1 MSDPMEEKTY
11 PVKHSAAFAGST
23 LVTMGLVDLLA
34 HLGPT
39 GLLVGGLAS
48 YVAWKHGPEIYTY
61 VREKLPS
68 QTPPE
73 PSEAAEQQS
82 HKRGRSMMDRAL
94 GRFPDELE
102 TGDQV
107 QDEVEPEMEQANL
120 FVKRQQQQEEHALR
134 RLTIEEICEH
144 VKRNSYKI
152 FIGRSLTS
160 ATHHAVQ
167 ISIDKRHFKFIG
179 ASQKGKSSM
188 AAAFLE
194 IITRTHDPEHVMLA
208 LLDLEDQ
215 TSKLLADKPH
225 IAELLIDDKLLLLHA
240 RTREQVVEYLNHI
253 VALMD
258 YRYSLSK
265 HEVIDG
271 PILLVYIEEF
281 LALKKYLRK
290 KIDAALDKEVE
301 RKAKKMYA
309 DFTYAV
315 SEIASRGLKVRI
327 QLLLCAQVDYRDE
340 DKELQEALINVDAGM
355 SFCVRPTAAQ
365 AAGFSHNELLN
376 RNYQE
381 DKVGQAVV
389 EMSDCKDLVLAP
401 EFDLE
406 QKILDLE
413 DIYDIPHSPAQR
425 VSERKNAP
433 VKPVNVNTVKD
444 VNEPAKRSEDTVN
457 GREYSLEP
465 VNVSPTFTPA
475 EETQVLLA
483 YAEILKVGKPVTR
496 TGIRD
501 SLGWNNK
508 QYERVIKPVC
518 DKYQIS

>member
-1 MSDPMEEKTY
+1 
-11 PVKHSAAFAGST
+11 
-23 LVTMGLVDLLA
+23 
-34 HLGPT
+34 
-39 GLLVGGLAS
+39 
-48 YVAWKHGPEIYTY
+48 
-61 VREKLPS
+61 
-68 QTPPE
+68 
-73 PSEAAEQQS
+73 
-82 HKRGRSMMDRAL
+82 MDRAL

-107 QDEVEPEMEQANL
+107 QDEVEPEMEQASL

-134 RLTIEEICEH
+134 RLTIDEICAH

-152 FIGRSLTS
+152 FIGRSLTN
-160 ATHHAVQ
+160 ANHHAVQ
-167 ISIDKRHFKFIG
+167 ISIYKRHFKFIG

-225 IAELLIDDKLLLLHA
+225 IAELLIDDKPLLLHA
-240 RTREQVVEYLNHI
+240 RSREQVVEYLNHI

-290 KIDAALDKEVE
+290 KIDAAADRDAE
-301 RKAKKMYA
+301 RKAKKLYA
-309 DFTYAV
+309 DFTYAI

-376 RNYQE
+376 RNYE
-381 DKVGQAVV
+381 DDKVGQAVV

-401 EFDLE
+401 QFDLE
-406 QKILDLE
+406 QQLLDLE
-413 DIYDIPHSPAQR
+413 VVHTMHHSQGKRVPELRNAAAQR
-425 VSERKNAP
+425 VNENTENAVNEP
-433 VKPVNVNTVKD
+433 GKPVNSSVN
-444 VNEPAKRSEDTVN
+444 A
-457 GREYSLEP
+457 GEYSQASE
-465 VNVSPTFTPA
+465 NVLTVFSPA

-483 YAEILKVGKPVTR
+483 YAEMLKTGKPVTR

-501 SLGWNNK
+501 QLGWDNR
-508 QYERVIKPVC
+508 QYQRVIKPVC
-518 DKYQIS
+518 DKHKIG